1 MTIYSYYCSTIIIG
15 NTFICVYLCT
25 ALQIRVC
32 FTPHCQRV
40 FFSPGCDLHY
50 SHLCSFEVFVL
61 LLSISRTERSCLNC
75 LFGQNVALKHYTSS
89 LFLVYWCSAVE
100 MFPSVSS
107 MIIFSMP
114 WNLLG
119 WHVSSMR
126 PCVFVNS
133 LRIKFTHLSV
143 WLSQWWGD
151 LDATSLSL
159 QPTSCLLRF
168 ICFLLLT
175 AYSWCGHKVL
185 PTDCCS
191 DGEWII
197 YLFIYWFIHPFLYK
211 IHIL

>member
-75 LFGQNVALKHYTSS
+75 LFDQNVALKHYTSS

-151 LDATSLSL
+151 LDATSLSAAYEL
-159 QPTSCLLRF
+159 FASVHLLPAPDRVQLVRSQSSSHR
-168 ICFLLLT
+168 LLL
-175 AYSWCGHKVL
+175 WRRMDH
-185 PTDCCS
+185 
-191 DGEWII
+191 
-197 YLFIYWFIHPFLYK
+197 LFIHLLIYSSVFV
-211 IHIL
+211 